1 MNKTSLGLMLVLLGL
16 AGCAT
21 PPAPTAA
28 APAAPGA
35 PPPPMMTFN
44 IRDFGATGDGKTLDT
59 ASINTAI
66 GAAAAA
72 GGGTVVFPAGT
83 YASYSI
89 HLQSNV
95 TLYLGE
101 GATLL
106 AADAPPAGTPGGYDD
121 AEPNPGFDKYEDFG
135 HSHFHNSLIWGENL
149 TNIGI
154 VGPGRIYG
162 DGLSRGFGRKDG
174 PPGQAAVRSPAAL
187 AARNPTTGEAGY
199 PNARD
204 TLPNGVGN
212 KTIALKNCRNIIFRD
227 FTVFHGGHFGFL
239 VNAADN
245 MTLENIKIDTN
256 RDGMDIDNC
265 QNVRISD
272 CTVNS
277 PQDDGICLKSDFA
290 LGYNRPC
297 ENITITGCQVSG
309 FTEGTLLDGTR
320 KPKSTGPGT
329 GRIKFGTESNGGF
342 INIAISNCVFEMCHG
357 LALETVDGAILED
370 VSVNN
375 ITMRDIVDAP
385 IFLRLG
391 ARLRGPD
398 ETMQHGTLR
407 RVSISNVIAH
417 NVGNLNGVLI
427 VGLPN
432 NAIEDISL
440 SHIFIDYKGGGTLE
454 NAARVVPEDEKM
466 YPEPGRFGMIPS
478 YGMFARHVHGLSV
491 DHVEFRY
498 AGEEHRPAV
507 ILSEVTQADIDHLK
521 APHASDASTLVLQN
535 VTGLALRNSPGVP
548 DTTNDQPI
556 ADQKI

>member
-1 MNKTSLGLMLVLLGL
+1 MHKYPLGLVVALLGL

-21 PPAPTAA
+21 PSSTPTTA
-28 APAAPGA
+28 APAAPA
-35 PPPPMMTFN
+35 ASRVTYN
-44 IRDFGATGDGKTLDT
+44 IRDFGATGDGKTIDT
-59 ASINTAI
+59 AAINQAI
-66 GAAAAA
+66 DAAASA
-72 GGGTVVFPAGT
+72 GGGTVLFPAGT

-89 HLQSNV
+89 HLKSNV
-95 TLYLGE
+95 TLYLGD
-101 GATLL
+101 GSTLL
-106 AADAPPAGTPGGYDD
+106 AADAPPEGTPGGYDD

-149 TNIGI
+149 TNIAI
-154 VGPGRIYG
+154 IGPGRIFG
-162 DGLSRGFGRKDG
+162 NGLSRGFGRKDG
-174 PPGQAAVRSPAAL
+174 PPGQATMRSPAAL
-187 AARNPTTGEAGY
+187 AARNPVTGEAGY
-199 PNARD
+199 PNPRD
-204 TLPNGVGN
+204 TLANGIGN

-227 FTVFHGGHFGFL
+227 FTVFHGGHFCFL

-245 MTLENIKIDTN
+245 MTLENIKLDTN

-277 PQDDGICLKSDFA
+277 PRDDGICLKSDFA

-320 KPKSTGPGT
+320 KPMAQPGT

-342 INIAISNCVFEMCHG
+342 INVAIANCVFEQCHG
-357 LALETVDGAILED
+357 LALETVDGAYLED
-370 VSVNN
+370 VSVSN
-375 ITMRDIVDAP
+375 ITMRDIIDAP
-385 IFLRLG
+385 IFMRLG
-391 ARLRGPD
+391 GRVRGPA
-398 ETMQHGTLR
+398 ETMQRGTFR
-407 RVSISNVIAH
+407 RVSVSNVVAH
-417 NVGNLNGVLI
+417 NVGNLNGILL

-432 NAIEDISL
+432 QPLEDISL
-440 SHIFIDYKGGGTLE
+440 SHIFIDYKGGGTAEQAL
-454 NAARVVPEDEKM
+454 RVVPEDEKM

-507 ILSEVTQADIDHLK
+507 TLSEVTNADLDHVK
-521 APHASDASTLVLQN
+521 APHAADASAFVLKD

-548 DTTNDQPI
+548 DTTSEQPI

>member
-1 MNKTSLGLMLVLLGL
+1 MPKYSLGLLLALAGL

-21 PPAPTAA
+21 SPGPTASA
-28 APAAPGA
+28 PMTPAAPLA
-35 PPPPMMTFN
+35 PMLTFN
-44 IRDFGATGDGKTLDT
+44 VRDFGATGDGRTLDT
-59 ASINTAI
+59 AAINTAI
-66 GAAAAA
+66 AAAAAA

-101 GATLL
+101 GSTLL
-106 AADAPPAGTPGGYDD
+106 AADAPPEGTAGGYDD
-121 AEPNPGFDKYEDFG
+121 AEPNPGNDKYEDFG

-149 TNIGI
+149 THIGI

-162 DGLSRGFGRKDG
+162 AGLSRGFGRKDG
-174 PPGQAAVRSPAAL
+174 PPGQARMRSTTQL
-187 AARNPTTGEAGY
+187 AARNPSTGEAGY
-199 PNARD
+199 PNPRD
-204 TLPNGVGN
+204 TLANGIGN
-212 KTIALKNCRNIIFRD
+212 KSIALKNCRNVIFRD
-227 FTVFHGGHFGFL
+227 FTVFHGGHFCFL
-239 VNAADN
+239 VNAVDN
-245 MTLENIKIDTN
+245 MTLENIKLDTN

-277 PQDDGICLKSDFA
+277 PQDDGICLKSDYA

-320 KPKSTGPGT
+320 MPMAKGPGT

-342 INIAISNCVFEMCHG
+342 INIAIANCVFEMCHG
-357 LALETVDGAILED
+357 LALETVDGALLED
-370 VSVNN
+370 VSVSNL
-375 ITMRDIVDAP
+375 TMRDIVDAP
-385 IFLRLG
+385 IFMRLG
-391 ARLRGPD
+391 GRLRGPD
-398 ETMQHGTLR
+398 AKLGTFR

-417 NVGNLNGVLI
+417 NVGNLNGILL

-432 NAIEDISL
+432 APLEDISL
-440 SHIFIDYKGGGTLE
+440 SHIFVDYAGGGT
-454 NAARVVPEDEKM
+454 AAEAQRVVPEDEKM
-466 YPEPGRFGMIPS
+466 YPEPGRFGKIPS
-478 YGMFARHVHGLSV
+478 YGMFARHVHGLTV

-507 ILSEVTQADIDHLK
+507 TLSEVTSADIDHLK
-521 APHASDASTLVLQN
+521 APHADDAATFVLEN
-535 VTGLALRNSPGVP
+535 VTGLTIRHSPGVP
-548 DTTNDQPI
+548 DSATEQTI
-556 ADQKI
+556 AHQKI